1 MQNSKVKTRKRIVNS
16 QAYLDALIEVNHKL
30 LKFDDNDFYPDML
43 ELLAL
48 STNSEHAY
56 YFETAGDSHEYVL
69 KIRSRW
75 SKDGSPDITDESGL
89 LSSGLLKQLS
99 CGKMLSKKVSKLKAA
114 DREMFSDRRV
124 ASCLA
129 VPITVSEKYHGYIRL
144 DNLTDENNYSTADAN
159 FLKSAAKLLSI
170 AIEYRASYDKLQ
182 ASHHELRNLF
192 YEKINQLEKLSKTI
206 KSNVAP
212 SASDKTVS
220 RQNYYFNQFFNNTRD
235 IIYITDLEGNFLSVN
250 SFVECLTGYKREEII
265 SKNIINFIMP
275 EYVTIYKKMLEMAQ
289 VGLLNQANYEIKFKS
304 KTGEIL
310 YFEINNYVI
319 SPAGEK
325 PSEILGIARNISEL
339 KNNEKKINSLKND
352 FYGVINS
359 PTDAIMSFKP
369 KYDQNNKIIDFEWA
383 ILNNAAEKLL
393 DKKSGE
399 LIGRSMLENLDN
411 NSIESLFDRF
421 VHTYESHIPLYYEHN
436 YKFKDMNLWLRVSA
450 IRHND
455 SLIMSLSD
463 VTYQKQS
470 EKELQE
476 QLNFNEILLDSLPY
490 PALLI
495 NKDRRILAFN
505 QIARDLGA
513 SYETDCWELFNH
525 DKGCRNKLFHEL
537 SNCFFCYAD
546 NCLENRSSVKCF
558 EQNIGNKNLLM
569 NLLHIYDDIFLY
581 FAIDITE
588 SKKMLTQIEYANAKV
603 QKSDNLKR
611 QFLCNMSHELRTPM
625 NIIIGFAELLSETSL
640 EGEQKEYLKQIKTSS
655 LNLLSIIN
663 DIIDFSNIEAERLE
677 IKNEEF
683 SLIDTLE
690 EAISKNIELCESK
703 NLKLLLNFDQKI
715 NFKVYSD
722 QERLKQV
729 LLNLINNAVK
739 FTEHGKVCV
748 NVTLEPVETAE
759 NRAVIKFEIIDEG
772 IGIDEEKQKE
782 LFSPFMQ
789 ADTSLTRRFGG
800 TGLGLTI
807 SNHLVRLLGSSKIF
821 CESKPSQGSNFYFV
835 IDFLKGGNL

>member
-1 MQNSKVKTRKRIVNS
+1 
-16 QAYLDALIEVNHKL
+16 
-30 LKFDDNDFYPDML
+30 
-43 ELLAL
+43 
-48 STNSEHAY
+48 
-56 YFETAGDSHEYVL
+56 
-69 KIRSRW
+69 
-75 SKDGSPDITDESGL
+75 
-89 LSSGLLKQLS
+89 
-99 CGKMLSKKVSKLKAA
+99 
-114 DREMFSDRRV
+114 
-124 ASCLA
+124 
-129 VPITVSEKYHGYIRL
+129 
-144 DNLTDENNYSTADAN
+144 
-159 FLKSAAKLLSI
+159 
-170 AIEYRASYDKLQ
+170 
-182 ASHHELRNLF
+182 
-192 YEKINQLEKLSKTI
+192 
-206 KSNVAP
+206 
-212 SASDKTVS
+212 
-220 RQNYYFNQFFNNTRD
+220 
-235 IIYITDLEGNFLSVN
+235 
-250 SFVECLTGYKREEII
+250 
-265 SKNIINFIMP
+265 
-275 EYVTIYKKMLEMAQ
+275 
-289 VGLLNQANYEIKFKS
+289 
-304 KTGEIL
+304 
-310 YFEINNYVI
+310 NNYVI
-319 SPAGEK
+319 APAGEK

-339 KNNEKKINSLKND
+339 KNSENKINNLKND

-359 PTDAIMSFKP
+359 STDAIMSFKP
-369 KYDQNNKIIDFEWA
+369 KYDQNNKIIDFEWT

-393 DKKSGE
+393 DKKAAE

-421 VHTYESHIPLYYEHN
+421 AQAYESRIPLYYEHN
-436 YKFKDMNLWLRVSA
+436 YKYKDMNLWLRVSA

-490 PALLI
+490 PAMLV
-495 NKDRRILAFN
+495 NKERRILAFN

-513 SYETDCWELFNH
+513 NYEIDCWGLFNH
-525 DKGCRNKLFHEL
+525 DEGCRNKLFHEL
-537 SNCFFCYAD
+537 NTCFFCYAD

-558 EQNIGNKNLLM
+558 EQTIGNKNLLM
-569 NLLHIYDDIFLY
+569 NLLHVYDDIFLY
-581 FAIDITE
+581 FAIDVTE

-625 NIIIGFAELLSETSL
+625 NIIIGFAELLSETTL

-683 SLIDTLE
+683 NLLDTVE
-690 EAISKNIELCESK
+690 EAISKNLELCESK
-703 NLKLLLNFDQKI
+703 KLKLLLNFDPKI
-715 NFKVYSD
+715 NFKVFSD

-748 NVTLEPVETAE
+748 NITMEPVETTE

-789 ADTSLTRRFGG
+789 ADASLTRRFGG

-807 SNHLVRLLGSSKIF
+807 SNHLVRLLGSSRIF
-821 CESKPSQGSNFYFV
+821 CESKPAQGSNFYFV
-835 IDFLKGGNL
+835 IDFLKGGKL